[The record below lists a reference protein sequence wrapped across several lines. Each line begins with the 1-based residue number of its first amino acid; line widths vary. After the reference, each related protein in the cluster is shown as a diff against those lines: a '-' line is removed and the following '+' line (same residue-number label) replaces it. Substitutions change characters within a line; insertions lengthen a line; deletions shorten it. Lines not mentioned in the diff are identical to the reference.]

1 MSIEIFLVRH
11 AEAAADWGSD
21 PDPGLSSLGH
31 EQAQSAAGDLRPQ
44 LPPNVN
50 ILTSPMLR
58 AQETAAPLVQ
68 VLQHTPIVDARFR
81 EVPAP
86 VPFSER
92 ATWIR
97 EFFLQNWQSQPEP
110 LLQWRAAILEALNE
124 LTQPTVVFTHFVVVN
139 TVVAA
144 INKDDRTLVFRP
156 DYTSTTRLVLDDD
169 GLRLTQ
175 LGAERHS
182 VVI

>member
-1 MSIEIFLVRH
+1 MGIEIFLVRH

-21 PDPGLSSLGH
+21 PDPRLSSLGR
-31 EQAQSAAGDLRPQ
+31 EQAQSAATDLRTQ
-44 LPPNVN
+44 LPPDVDV
-50 ILTSPMLR
+50 LTSPMLR
-58 AQETAAPLVQ
+58 AQETAAPLAQ
-68 VLQHTPIVDARFR
+68 VLNNTPIVDARFR

-86 VPFSER
+86 VPFAER

-97 EFFLQNWQSQPEP
+97 EFFSQSWQVQPEP
-110 LLQWRAAILEALNE
+110 LHQWRAAILDALHG

-144 INKDDRTLVFRP
+144 INNDDRTLIFRP

-169 GLRLTQ
+169 SLRLTS
-175 LGAERHS
+175 LGAERQS
-182 VVI
+182 VVN